1 MSLHF
6 LADVSVTKLPFLAD
20 KTTIALHFLA
30 LNVSDL
36 YWTRK
41 VDTEKIVL
49 DSKSRYEKATK
60 GTKVS
65 TFCKL
70 NIRLIKLINF
80 V

>member
-36 YWTRK
+36 YRTRK
-41 VDTEKIVL
+41 VDMK
-49 DSKSRYEKATK
+49 K
-60 GTKVS
+60 
-65 TFCKL
+65 
-70 NIRLIKLINF
+70 RLKEQKCLPFAN
-80 V
+80 